1 MWKLYL
7 RFKILFLKGEIRYTL
22 KGFIYRLTFFYRTR
36 KEDKYLPSYSKG
48 YNNSH
53 LFSNKDRANSLMIAC
68 KRLEILELFYQHKY
82 FIRTNST
89 YNYDVNINLYVT
101 EQLRYLNEKY
111 VINDL
116 ENEINTISRLR
127 TSLQTVLYSEKDI
140 KTINDYIVIRYQKYK
155 EILKYCLPVIL
166 L

>member
-1 MWKLYL
+1 
-7 RFKILFLKGEIRYTL
+7 
-22 KGFIYRLTFFYRTR
+22 
-36 KEDKYLPSYSKG
+36 
-48 YNNSH
+48 
-53 LFSNKDRANSLMIAC
+53 MIAC

-140 KTINDYIVIRYQKYK
+140 KTINDYIVIQYQKYK